1 MEVNTREKDLEEAA
15 VIIMA
20 DSLDSL
26 DASSLKSSK
35 ELVSSNM
42 KGKLDSIGD
51 NLMPCYMGQFL
62 QEGKFGH
69 FVSLFF

>member
-35 ELVSSNM
+35 IRTSVKQYERE
-42 KGKLDSIGD
+42 IGF
-51 NLMPCYMGQFL
+51 N
-62 QEGKFGH
+62 
-69 FVSLFF
+69 

>member
-1 MEVNTREKDLEEAA
+1 MEINTLEKDLEEVVVLAA
-15 VIIMA
+15 A
-20 DSLDSL
+20 DSL

-51 NLMPCYMGQFL
+51 NLMPCYI
-62 QEGKFGH
+62 
-69 FVSLFF
+69 

>member
-1 MEVNTREKDLEEAA
+1 MEINTLEKDLEEAVVLA
-15 VIIMA
+15 A
-20 DSLDSL
+20 ADSL

-51 NLMPCYMGQFL
+51 NLMPCFMGQFL
-62 QEGKFGH
+62 QDGKFGH
-69 FVSLFF
+69 FVSLFLKK

>member
-1 MEVNTREKDLEEAA
+1 MEINTLEKDLEEA
-15 VIIMA
+15 VMMA
-20 DSLDSL
+20 TDSL

-51 NLMPCYMGQFL
+51 NLMPCYI
-62 QEGKFGH
+62 
-69 FVSLFF
+69 

>member
-1 MEVNTREKDLEEAA
+1 MNTWEKDLEEVA
-15 VIIMA
+15 VIMA
-20 DSLDSL
+20 AAYSL

-51 NLMPCYMGQFL
+51 NLMPCYI
-62 QEGKFGH
+62 
-69 FVSLFF
+69 